1 MDAHWAGWSPGG
13 GGAGQGG
20 ARVDTHLP
28 QGAGQTAELV
38 GRVDGHH
45 THGGRGDGPAQGIGP
60 LGEGVGSVV
69 RGPESHDAHHDHKLK
84 VRAELK
90 LQLPAGRPG
99 GPGARVSRGGSPG
112 QGGSGVRALQTA
124 PLRVGALTCRSARAG
139 VGWGGGC
146 VPPHPWWPCLAHALR
161 VTVSRRPPPAAHRAP
176 ATSALGAP
184 PPWSG
189 GRCRPGQSAASGCLG
204 AARGETLSVLAAGL
218 PLPPVSLPLRLWLWL
233 WLSLY
238 LSVSVSLCLRLSLA
252 TGWPRMARLNR
263 QQLQTRRRG
272 PSGRAEG
279 RGVRMLVPVSSSDLD
294 RPRTASRGHLS
305 RCSGPPGLGPRLL
318 RSAVKEAAG
327 DDPY

>member
-1 MDAHWAGWSPGG
+1 MEHECAQTGTHTCAHGRARETCAPTDTHIDSRDSSCTCLLHCGPAPSRPPGGQKSWGCTSRSRAGVGGEGVDAHWAGWSPGG

-69 RGPESHDAHHDHKLK
+69 RGPEGHDTHHDHKLK

-146 VPPHPWWPCLAHALR
+146 APPHPWWPCLAHALR
-161 VTVSRRPPPAAHRAP
+161 VTVSRRPPPRRAP
-176 ATSALGAP
+176 
-184 PPWSG
+184 
-189 GRCRPGQSAASGCLG
+189 RP
-204 AARGETLSVLAAGL
+204 
-218 PLPPVSLPLRLWLWL
+218 
-233 WLSLY
+233 
-238 LSVSVSLCLRLSLA
+238 
-252 TGWPRMARLNR
+252 
-263 QQLQTRRRG
+263 
-272 PSGRAEG
+272 
-279 RGVRMLVPVSSSDLD
+279 
-294 RPRTASRGHLS
+294 GHLS
-305 RCSGPPGLGPRLL
+305 S
-318 RSAVKEAAG
+318 RSAAAMVWRQVPAG
-327 DDPY
+327 AVGGFGVSGCSSGGNPVRAGGWAPASSRLPASPALALALA